1 MNSLV
6 KANQPQQPTGGDPF
20 KTDQIGSSNARLAE
34 MQRALAGGRKRKS
47 TKGGAA
53 PGALPNG
60 GTGAVVGQY
69 PGNNSANPLLVKMAV
84 VNQQAEA
91 NRGLDGNIPSLP
103 KSGGG
108 IKERKKE
115 RKTRKTRRK
124 SHKKRR
130 QYKKKTLRRYK
141 Y

>member
-1 MNSLV
+1 MPSLLN
-6 KANQPQQPTGGDPF
+6 ANQPQQSTGGDPF
-20 KTDQIGSSNARLAE
+20 NTSQIGSSNARLAE

-60 GTGAVVGQY
+60 GTGTVVATFPNASSGENQ
-69 PGNNSANPLLVKMAV
+69 NVIKLAELQ
-84 VNQQAEA
+84 QQADA
-91 NRGLDGNIPSLP
+91 NRTFTGG
-103 KSGGG
+103 KQSGGR
-108 IKERKKE
+108 RKKG
-115 RKTRKTRRK
+115 RNTRK

-130 QYKKKTLRRYK
+130 QYKKKTRRRYK

>member
-60 GTGAVVGQY
+60 GTGTVVGQY

-84 VNQQAEA
+84 VGGQAEA

-108 IKERKKE
+108 GIKKE

-130 QYKKKTLRRYK
+130 QYKKKTRRRYK

>member
-1 MNSLV
+1 MPSLLN
-6 KANQPQQPTGGDPF
+6 ANQPQQSTGGDPF
-20 KTDQIGSSNARLAE
+20 NTSQIGSSNARLAE

-60 GTGAVVGQY
+60 GTGTVVATFPNASGGENQ
-69 PGNNSANPLLVKMAV
+69 NVIELAKVL
-84 VNQQAEA
+84 QQADA
-91 NRGLDGNIPSLP
+91 NRTFNGG
-103 KSGGG
+103 KQSGGKQSG
-108 IKERKKE
+108 RRRKKG
-115 RKTRKTRRK
+115 RNTRK

-130 QYKKKTLRRYK
+130 QYKKKTRRRYK

>member
-6 KANQPQQPTGGDPF
+6 NMKQPQQSTGGDPF

-34 MQRALAGGRKRKS
+34 MQKALAGGRKRKS

-60 GTGAVVGQY
+60 GTGTVVATFPNASGGENQTVIEL
-69 PGNNSANPLLVKMAV
+69 AKVQ
-84 VNQQAEA
+84 QQAVA
-91 NRGLDGNIPSLP
+91 NRTFTGG
-103 KSGGG
+103 KQSGGR
-108 IKERKKE
+108 RKK
-115 RKTRKTRRK
+115 RQNTRK